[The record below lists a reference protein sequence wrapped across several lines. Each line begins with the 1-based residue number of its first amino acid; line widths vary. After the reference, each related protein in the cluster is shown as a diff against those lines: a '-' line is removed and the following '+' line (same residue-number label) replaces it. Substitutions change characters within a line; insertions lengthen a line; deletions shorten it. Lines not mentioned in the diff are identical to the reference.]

1 MKGVSGMEIL
11 INPNIAYILLVSGT
25 ILLILAILAPG
36 TGVLE
41 LGALFV
47 LLLAGWE
54 IYNLPFN
61 PWALVI
67 WAVGVIPFIIA
78 VRQSKKLIYLIIAI
92 ASMIIG
98 SIFLFQGETPWS
110 PAVSPLLAVVVSILS
125 GVFLWIVATKAL
137 EAEKRKPVH
146 DAAKLIG
153 MLGEAKSEIENE
165 GSVQVNGE
173 LWSAR
178 SENHI
183 QTGARIRVINREGFV
198 LVVEQID

>member
-1 MKGVSGMEIL
+1 MEIL
-11 INPNIAYILLVSGT
+11 INPNIAYLLLVSGT

-41 LGALFV
+41 LGALFL
-47 LLLAGWE
+47 LLLAGWG

-78 VRQSKKLIYLIIAI
+78 VRQSKKLIYLVIAI
-92 ASMIIG
+92 ISMIIG

-110 PAVSPLLAVVVSILS
+110 PAVSPLLAVVVSIFS
-125 GVFLWIVATKAL
+125 GLFLWIVAIKSL
-137 EAEKRKPVH
+137 EADKRKPVH
-146 DAAKLIG
+146 DAGKLIG

-165 GSVQVNGE
+165 GSVQVDGE

-178 SENHI
+178 SESHI
-183 QTGARIRVINREGFV
+183 SIGDRIRVVNREGFV
-198 LVVEQID
+198 LVVEQVDNTSE

>member
-1 MKGVSGMEIL
+1 MEIF
-11 INPNIAYILLVSGT
+11 INPNIAYLLLVSGT
-25 ILLILAILAPG
+25 ILLILAILSPG

-41 LGALFV
+41 LGALFL
-47 LLLAGWE
+47 LLLAGWG

-78 VRQSKKLIYLIIAI
+78 VRQSKKLIYLGIAI

-110 PAVSPLLAVVVSILS
+110 PAVNPFLAIVVSILS
-125 GVFLWIVATKAL
+125 GLFLWVVAIKAL
-137 EAEKRKPVH
+137 EADKRKPVH
-146 DAAKLIG
+146 DAGKLIG
-153 MLGEAKSEIENE
+153 MLGEAKSVIENE
-165 GSVQVNGE
+165 GSVQVDGE

-178 SENHI
+178 SENQI
-183 QTGARIRVINREGFV
+183 PIGAKIRVINRDGFV
-198 LVVEQID
+198 LEVEQVD